1 VIGSFPGADRLPS
14 RTHHPQQLRIPWGL
28 PKKPWARVST
38 MRLRTARPPGRWP
51 VKGKATPPFA
61 GLFRDLETGVC
72 RQPGL
77 ESDHVRL
84 VATSHGSREK
94 PLGKAGGV
102 IDRQLRDGQAGI
114 DRLALRC
121 HFQKVG
127 QSVISGVSS
136 SGGGL
141 PGRPYSKE
149 SGRSLVFTHL
159 FLSPGFFAQQRQY
172 SVLLH
177 SMFRPDRTDPSGM
190 APVQLS
196 RTGR

>member
-1 VIGSFPGADRLPS
+1 
-14 RTHHPQQLRIPWGL
+14 
-28 PKKPWARVST
+28 
-38 MRLRTARPPGRWP
+38 
-51 VKGKATPPFA
+51 VKGKATPPVA

-102 IDRQLRDGQAGI
+102 IDRQSRDRQAGI

-121 HFQKVG
+121 HFQKAG

-172 SVLLH
+172 SVLPH

-190 APVQLS
+190 GSCPTFEDGQAIGLLHFHFHCNGFHCNGES
-196 RTGR
+196 RGQGRSFRNWNG